1 MKKFEFTSSTF
12 KQLLSNIQRSIV
24 PNKKYILTISEWSE
38 KRSIDANAV
47 YHVWVNQISKYTGE
61 DLKITEMRCKRDHGL
76 PILLAG
82 GHGEVSG
89 WMLNAAN
96 YYNMDDYSQ
105 LIFVSCMKVTRLFS
119 TEQHN
124 QFRDSVQSF
133 WREQG
138 LDLQYKKT

>member
-1 MKKFEFTSSTF
+1 
-12 KQLLSNIQRSIV
+12 
-24 PNKKYILTISEWSE
+24 
-38 KRSIDANAV
+38 
-47 YHVWVNQISKYTGE
+47 
-61 DLKITEMRCKRDHGL
+61 MRCKRDHGL
-76 PILLAG
+76 PILLAS

-124 QFRDSVQSF
+124 QFRNSVQSF